1 MTTLLGEEPQRSR
14 NGNGMSLGTFLTI
27 ASIASL
33 FAGVGYNFRLV
44 TETQEWQKR
53 NDTEQKRYD
62 SEYVRRDVQ
71 EQQLRQ
77 IDYKLESL
85 RGEIGEL
92 KVLVRAK
99 GR

>member
-1 MTTLLGEEPQRSR
+1 MTTLMGEEPQRPR
-14 NGNGMSLGTFLTI
+14 NGNGMSLGTFVTI

-53 NDTEQKRYD
+53 YD

-77 IDYKLESL
+77 IDYKLENL
-85 RGEIGEL
+85 RGEVVEL
-92 KVLVRAK
+92 KVLLRAK
-99 GR
+99 GK

>member
-1 MTTLLGEEPQRSR
+1 MTTLMGDEPQRPR
-14 NGNGMSLGTFLTI
+14 NGNGLSLGTVLTI

-33 FAGVGYNFRLV
+33 AAGMGYNFRLV
-44 TETQEWQKR
+44 SETQEW
-53 NDTEQKRYD
+53 QKRYD

-77 IDYKLESL
+77 LDYKIESL
-85 RGEIGEL
+85 HGEIVEIKL
-92 KVLVRAK
+92 LLRAK